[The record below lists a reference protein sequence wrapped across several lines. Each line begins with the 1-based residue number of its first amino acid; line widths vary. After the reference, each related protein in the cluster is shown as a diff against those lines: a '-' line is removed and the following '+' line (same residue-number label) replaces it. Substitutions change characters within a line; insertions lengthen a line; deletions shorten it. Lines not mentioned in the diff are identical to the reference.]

1 MYKYFRVVESKKFSY
16 GQKILITPEKPRFH
30 KNWEWKYD
38 FPEIRKKIYQVI
50 LYYYKSFVIWLIN
63 KLNLTEYP
71 CYYESS
77 MKEIEISDLEEF
89 IYRNVQEACK
99 YLYNQKCMIVFGP
112 DVRSDLIKL
121 TQSFEFSGR
130 FKFEVNTRDERLL
143 FFQDIPMVY
152 IPTISGVH
160 VLPDATGKWTE
171 LVQKPEPTA
180 YGKFRRYF

>member
-1 MYKYFRVVESKKFSY
+1 M
-16 GQKILITPEKPRFH
+16 
-30 KNWEWKYD
+30 N
-38 FPEIRKKIYQVI
+38 
-50 LYYYKSFVIWLIN
+50 
-63 KLNLTEYP
+63 
-71 CYYESS
+71 
-77 MKEIEISDLEEF
+77 EISADDIKEF
-89 IYRNVQEACK
+89 IYKNVKDTK
-99 YLYNQKCMIVFGP
+99 YFYNQKCMIIFGP